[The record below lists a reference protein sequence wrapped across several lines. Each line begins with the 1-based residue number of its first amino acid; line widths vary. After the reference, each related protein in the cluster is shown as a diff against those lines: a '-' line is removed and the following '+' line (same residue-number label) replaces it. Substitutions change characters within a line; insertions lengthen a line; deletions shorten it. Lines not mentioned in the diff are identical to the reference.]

1 MLADGQLSR
10 NPEGTTDTIKC
21 SGPDTTFA
29 ADGPAKAVW
38 VPGRGVVTPAQWM
51 DLAGRAQA
59 TPDRNTRGY
68 IDAAGHR
75 QWLDVFADIAGQ
87 PQRVSS

>member
-1 MLADGQLSR
+1 MIKADRKAQLQMLTAPIDGIVQQLVVH
-10 NPEGTTDTIKC
+10 TI
-21 SGPDTTFA
+21 G
-29 ADGPAKAVW
+29 
-38 VPGRGVVTPAQWM
+38 GVVTPAQWM